1 MVQQL
6 VPRFILEQ
14 MAKGEDA
21 GSFPAVSIF
30 VDVSSFTP
38 MATALME
45 YSNEGAEVIAEVL
58 DAIFSPLI
66 DIIYAHGGFIATFAD
81 DAFTALFPTATT
93 ALHQRQAVYCHAVS
107 AAWQCNQFVKVHEH
121 QQSAPLA
128 NFTLRYGSPLQMVWS
143 TGVFGKAREQ
153 KTKVNGSSMP
163 PIFLLER
170 HLTAALPPTN

>member
-1 MVQQL
+1 
-6 VPRFILEQ
+6 
-14 MAKGEDA
+14 
-21 GSFPAVSIF
+21 
-30 VDVSSFTP
+30 
-38 MATALME
+38 ME

-58 DAIFSPLI
+58 GAIFSPLI
-66 DIIYAHGGFIATFAD
+66 DIIYAHGGFIATFAGG
-81 DAFTALFPTATT
+81 AFTALFPTATT

-107 AAWQCNQFVKVHEH
+107 AAWQCNQLSKYTNI
-121 QQSAPLA
+121 SKRALA